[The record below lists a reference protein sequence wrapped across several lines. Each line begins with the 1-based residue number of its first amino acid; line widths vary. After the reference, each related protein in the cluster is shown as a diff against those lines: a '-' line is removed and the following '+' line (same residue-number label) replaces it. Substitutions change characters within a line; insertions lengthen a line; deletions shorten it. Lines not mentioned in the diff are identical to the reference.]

1 MASLPEPSALTVR
14 QCLRVPPLSDAVVV
28 AGRSGLEERHVRW
41 VAVIEWPVEDFVAR
55 DELVLTT
62 GIGCDEEGFVQLAT
76 EVADAQ
82 ASALCVAVGPG
93 APFPSVPD
101 GLKAL
106 ADERG
111 MPLVEIP
118 WAVRFADVLRA
129 LTDRLLSA
137 RYAATMDTSDH
148 LPAGFTDALLHRDG
162 LREIAEAL
170 ESMIERPVLV
180 LDAGLA
186 ITAYGRLAEARL
198 GAQALAEQPSRARAL
213 EPAELEAVRAS
224 LGGGDVH
231 AVGPDAVTGVPG
243 GLMAAAV
250 AQGTAHGYVLA
261 LQEGR
266 TSEPLIVE
274 RQALGHAA
282 VAVAIET
289 LRRRAAAE
297 AEARVR
303 GDFLWELASGAL
315 VSRHEVAAKAVLLGY
330 AAQQR
335 YRVLLAEGEAADGEV
350 LDEVVRH
357 LRRSGSLAGLQAS
370 RRGERVLAIVPT
382 DAPPAL
388 EPTMLATQLHE
399 VFGDRV
405 SWGVADGSVALAEL
419 ADGLAR
425 AERALRVGRAL
436 EGPGS
441 VADAVALGPFLLLDA
456 LARDASACRTAAA
469 LLEPLERY
477 DTERS
482 RDLLQTLEVFL
493 AENGNTTSAARR
505 LFLNRHSLM
514 YRLRKVEELT
524 GRDLK
529 RHEDRFLLEL
539 SLRLRRVAH
548 L

>member
-1 MASLPEPSALTVR
+1 MVEPSALTVR
-14 QCLRVPPLSDAVVV
+14 RCLRVPPLSEATVV
-28 AGRSGLEERHVRW
+28 AGRSGLDERRVRW

-62 GIGCDEEGFVQLAT
+62 GIGCEPERFTQLAA
-76 EVADAQ
+76 EVADAG
-82 ASALCVAVGPG
+82 AAALCIAVGPG
-93 APFPSVPD
+93 APFEAVPD
-101 GLKAL
+101 GVRTL

-118 WAVRFADVLRA
+118 WEVRFADVLRA

-137 RYAATMDTSDH
+137 RYAATMDTGDH
-148 LPAGFTDALLHRDG
+148 LPSGFTDALLHRAG
-162 LREIAEAL
+162 LSAIADAL
-170 ESMIERPVLV
+170 ETMIERPVVV

-186 ITAYGRLAEARL
+186 VTAYGSLAEARL
-198 GAQALAEQPSRARAL
+198 GADELADQPVRARAL
-213 EPAELEAVRAS
+213 DAAELDAVRAS

-231 AVGPDAVTGVPG
+231 AVPPKTITGLPG
-243 GLMAAAV
+243 GLVAAAV
-250 AQGTAHGYVLA
+250 AQGAAHGYVLA
-261 LQEGR
+261 LQEGAA
-266 TSEPLIVE
+266 TEPLIVE
-274 RQALGHAA
+274 RHALGHAA

-315 VSRHEVAAKAVLLGY
+315 VSRQEIAAKAVLLGY
-330 AAQQR
+330 AVERR
-335 YRVLLAEGEAADGEV
+335 YQVLLAEAETEAGDGVPLE
-350 LDEVVRH
+350 EVVRH
-357 LRRSGSLAGLQAS
+357 LRRHGAVAGLQAS
-370 RRGERVLAIVPT
+370 RRGERVLAVVPI

-388 EPTMLATQLHE
+388 APPTLAARVGEALGQ
-399 VFGDRV
+399 RV
-405 SWGVADGSVALAEL
+405 SWGIADGAFALREL
-419 ADGLAR
+419 ADALKR

-436 EGPGS
+436 EGPGT
-441 VADAVALGPFLLLDA
+441 VADAAALGPFLLLDA
-456 LARDASACRTAAA
+456 LARDDAACRTAASI
-469 LLEPLERY
+469 LEPLMRY
-477 DTERS
+477 DSERS

-529 RHEDRFLLEL
+529 RHDDRFLLEL
-539 SLRLRRVAH
+539 SLRLRRVAQ

>member
-1 MASLPEPSALTVR
+1 MPEPSALTVR
-14 QCLRVPPLSDAVVV
+14 RCLRVPPLSQAAVV
-28 AGRSGLEERHVRW
+28 AGRSGLDERHVRW

-62 GIGCDEEGFVQLAT
+62 GIGCDPRGFTQLAA
-76 EVADAQ
+76 EVADAG
-82 ASALCVAVGPG
+82 AAALCVAVGPG
-93 APFPSVPD
+93 APFEAVPD
-101 GLKAL
+101 GVRTL

-118 WAVRFADVLRA
+118 WEVRFADVMRA

-137 RYAATMDTSDH
+137 RYAAIMDTGDH
-148 LPAGFTDALLHRDG
+148 LPSGFTDALLHRDG
-162 LREIAEAL
+162 LSAIADAL
-170 ESMIERPVLV
+170 EIMIERPVLV

-186 ITAYGRLAEARL
+186 VTAHGSLAEARL
-198 GAQALAEQPSRARAL
+198 GADELADQPVRACALD
-213 EPAELEAVRAS
+213 PAELDAVRAS

-231 AVGPDAVTGVPG
+231 AVPPKTIVGLPG
-243 GLMAAAV
+243 GLVVAAV
-250 AQGTAHGYVLA
+250 AQGAAHGYVLA
-261 LQEGR
+261 LQEGAA
-266 TSEPLIVE
+266 TEPLIVE
-274 RQALGHAA
+274 RHALGHAA

-315 VSRHEVAAKAVLLGY
+315 VSRQEIAAKAVLLGY
-330 AAQQR
+330 AVERR
-335 YRVLLAEGEAADGEV
+335 YQVLLAEAGDGDALEEA
-350 LDEVVRH
+350 VRH
-357 LRRSGSLAGLQAS
+357 LRRHGAVAGLQAS
-370 RRGERVLAIVPT
+370 RRGERVLAVVPM

-388 EPTMLATQLHE
+388 APSTLAARLGE
-399 VFGDRV
+399 ALGERV
-405 SWGVADGSVALAEL
+405 SWGIADGAFALGEL
-419 ADGLAR
+419 ADGLKR

-436 EGPGS
+436 EGPGT
-441 VADAVALGPFLLLDA
+441 VADAAALGPFLLLDT
-456 LARDASACRTAAA
+456 LARDDAACRTAASI
-469 LLEPLERY
+469 LEPLVRY
-477 DTERS
+477 DSERS
-482 RDLLQTLEVFL
+482 RDLLQTLEVYL

-514 YRLRKVEELT
+514 YRLRKVEQLT

-539 SLRLRRVAH
+539 SLRLRRVAQ

>member
-1 MASLPEPSALTVR
+1 MPEPSALTVR
-14 QCLRVPPLSDAVVV
+14 LCLRVPPLSQAVVV
-28 AGRSGLEERHVRW
+28 AGRSGLDGRHVRW

-62 GIGCDEEGFVQLAT
+62 GIGCDQTAFTQLAG
-76 EVADAQ
+76 EVADAG
-82 ASALCVAVGPG
+82 AAALCVAVGPG
-93 APFPSVPD
+93 APFEAVPD
-101 GLKAL
+101 GVRTL

-118 WAVRFADVLRA
+118 WEVRFADVLRA

-137 RYAATMDTSDH
+137 RYAATMDTGDH
-148 LPAGFTDALLHRDG
+148 LPSGFTDALLHGDG
-162 LREIAEAL
+162 LCAIADAL
-170 ESMIERPVLV
+170 EIMIERPVLV

-186 ITAYGRLAEARL
+186 VTAHGSLAEARL
-198 GAQALAEQPSRARAL
+198 GADELADQPIRARAL
-213 EPAELEAVRAS
+213 DPTELDAVRTS

-231 AVGPDAVTGVPG
+231 AVPPKTITGLPG
-243 GLMAAAV
+243 GLVAAAV
-250 AQGTAHGYVLA
+250 AQGAAHGYVLA
-261 LQEGR
+261 LQEGAP
-266 TSEPLIVE
+266 TEPLIVE
-274 RQALGHAA
+274 RHALGHAA

-315 VSRHEVAAKAVLLGY
+315 VSRQEIAAKAVLLGY
-330 AAQQR
+330 AVERR
-335 YRVLLAEGEAADGEV
+335 YQVLLAEAETEAGDSDALE
-350 LDEVVRH
+350 EVVRH
-357 LRRSGSLAGLQAS
+357 LRRHGAVAGLQAS
-370 RRGERVLAIVPT
+370 RRGERVLAVVPM

-388 EPTMLATQLHE
+388 APSTLAARVGEALGQ
-399 VFGDRV
+399 RV
-405 SWGVADGSVALAEL
+405 SWGIADGAFALGEL
-419 ADGLAR
+419 ADALKR

-436 EGPGS
+436 EGPGT
-441 VADAVALGPFLLLDA
+441 VADAAALGPFLLLDA
-456 LARDASACRTAAA
+456 LARDDAACRTAASI
-469 LLEPLERY
+469 LEPLVRY
-477 DTERS
+477 DSERS
-482 RDLLQTLEVFL
+482 RDLLQTLEVYL

-514 YRLRKVEELT
+514 YRLRKVEQLT

-539 SLRLRRVAH
+539 SLRLRRVAQ